1 MARRPR
7 SHVSGGL
14 FHVTSRGNR
23 GEKIFTAGEDAERFL
38 SLLTKV
44 VEKREW
50 RCHAYCLMPNHYHL
64 MVDMPGPT
72 LSTGMHELN
81 WRYAYWFNLRHGF
94 TGHLFQE
101 RFGSR
106 AIVDEPHALESSR
119 YIPLNPVRAG
129 LCARPEMWPWSSYR
143 ATLRGPAPALLDR
156 EWLLS
161 RFAPNKARARE
172 LYERFVLDGLASDA
186 AISW

>member
-23 GEKIFTAGEDAERFL
+23 GEAIFTADEDASRFL
-38 SLLTKV
+38 SLLAKV
-44 VEKREW
+44 VERREW
-50 RCHAYCLMPNHYHL
+50 RCHSYCLMPNHFHL
-64 MVDMPGPT
+64 LIDMPDPT
-72 LSTGMHELN
+72 LSAGMHELN
-81 WRYAYWFNLRHGF
+81 WRYARWFNLRHGF

-101 RFGSR
+101 RFSSKTVVGES
-106 AIVDEPHALESSR
+106 HLLEVVR

-129 LCARPEMWPWSSYR
+129 LCARPDLWPWSSYR
-143 ATLRGPAPALLDR
+143 AMLRGPVPALLHR

-161 RFAPNKARARE
+161 RFAPDEARARE
-172 LYERFVLDGLASDA
+172 LYERFVLEELTSTPARP
-186 AISW
+186 W